1 MIETEEENNQSS
13 ESNESSESSEVEENL
28 VDSRIGN

>member
-13 ESNESSESSEVEENL
+13 ESNESSEVEENL